1 MKSAA
6 SFRQKRCRFL
16 LCALALL
23 LAFPAAGGDGGQ
35 RRQPSGVAGETP
47 REVAASLGM
56 GWNLGNQMDAFA
68 DGVAQETVWG
78 NPPVGQAFFDSLSA
92 AGFTSV
98 RIPVTWM
105 GTSARHRT
113 TASSRTIWSAWPNL
127 WAAPSGR
134 GST

>member
-105 GTSARHRT
+105 GHFG
-113 TASSRTIWSAWPNL
+113 P
-127 WAAPSGR
+127 APDYR
-134 GST
+134 IEPDYLERVA